1 MGRRN
6 NTKTVTGSSRRSLLA
21 RRFLGLEHWRKG
33 PLGQLTVWQVA
44 AGLILSVVVAGIVA
58 GYQFQSI
65 PDYNEGDIADRTI
78 EAPRDFQVVD
88 LEATDEM
95 KREIMQGVPGVFDLD
110 LSVNHRLESELK
122 SAFAD
127 ARRIISAVRTRYQLG
142 NGQSFPRRLKAEL
155 LSELSHGLPRFAQG
169 KVLEICLAR
178 NFSSELEDQ
187 MLAVLR
193 ESMKSPGVI
202 LNRQVLLHYRDRGII
217 LQNAITGRQEP
228 LDDWIAIRD
237 LGQARDVLRQNEYE
251 LTAVGRVAKKQVISF
266 LDTWVVPNVSFNE
279 RATRDLE
286 DLASEEVDQVLV
298 QVRKGRTLVRSGDE
312 IGAREILL
320 LGGLKSM
327 EQPSRV
333 AGKFFGVLIMAGFF
347 LFALGHYAVTA
358 REAKAETSRYHV
370 LLPLVLLCTLVVCKA
385 FVVFADF
392 VVEGIGFERFQNP
405 VDFYLV
411 VPAATGAIIA
421 VLLTNVPLTVFFAL
435 TFAVFMGLMTGE
447 GLMIVYT
454 LAGSLAAVHAL
465 DQYRERSTVTRAGL
479 IIGLVNVAIA
489 LGYQLTFVDVGFD
502 WLLFLLRSAC
512 GLVSGVIAAMLASL
526 LLPILESL
534 FKITTDVRLLELS
547 NLNNPVLRRLALEAP
562 GTYHHSITVGT
573 LAEAGAEAIGA
584 NNLLVRVGAYYHDI
598 GKLKAPEYYV
608 ENQIYTGNKHDNLT
622 PNMSSLILGSHVKD
636 GLAIADEIKLIPKV
650 RDLIPQHH
658 GTRVMKYFYE
668 KAKEAART
676 KGLEVS
682 ESEFRYPGPKP
693 QTREAAILML
703 ADQVEAASR
712 TLEDP
717 GPGQIRS
724 MIQRLTQST
733 MEDGQFDD
741 CDVTI
746 KDLGRVGSAFERV
759 LRGMYHHRVEYPGF
773 EFNKRIDEGRRP
785 HPSIQ

>member
-1 MGRRN
+1 MEYRN
-6 NTKTVTGSSRRSLLA
+6 SPKKVGGSSRRNLLV
-21 RRFLGLEHWRKG
+21 RRFLGLKHWRQNI
-33 PLGQLTVWQVA
+33 LGQLTIPQLS
-44 AGLILSVVVAGIVA
+44 AGLVLSVVVAGVLA

-65 PDYNEGDIADRTI
+65 PDYEEGDVADRTI
-78 EAPRDFQVVD
+78 EAPRDYQVVD
-88 LEATDEM
+88 LEATDE
-95 KREIMQGVPGVFDLD
+95 KKWEIIQGVPGVFDLD

-142 NGQSFPRRLKAEL
+142 DSQSFPSRAKAEL
-155 LSELSHGLPRFAQG
+155 LSELSHALPRFAQG
-169 KVLEICLAR
+169 KVLEICLAQS
-178 NFSSELEDQ
+178 FSSELENQ

-202 LNRQVLLHYRDRGII
+202 LNRQILLRYRDRGII

-251 LTAVGRVAKKQVISF
+251 LTAVGRVAKKRVISF

-286 DLASEEVDQVLV
+286 ELASEEVDQFLV
-298 QVRKGRTLVRSGDE
+298 QVRKGRILVRRGDE

-320 LGGLKSM
+320 LNGLKSIR
-327 EQPSRV
+327 QPRRL
-333 AGKFFGVLIMAGFF
+333 AGKFFGVLIMVGFF
-347 LFALGHYAVTA
+347 LFALGHYAVVA
-358 REAKAETSRYHV
+358 REGKAEAPRYHV
-370 LLPLVLLCTLVVCKA
+370 LLSLVLLSTLVVCKV
-385 FVVFADF
+385 FVVVADF

-411 VPAATGAIIA
+411 VPTAAGAIIA
-421 VLLTNVPLTVFFAL
+421 VLLTNVPLAVFYAL
-435 TFAVFMGLMTGE
+435 TFAVFVGLMTGE
-447 GLMIVYT
+447 GLMVIYT
-454 LAGSLAAVHAL
+454 LAGSLAAIYAL
-465 DQYRERSTVTRAGL
+465 DQYRERSVVIRAGL
-479 IIGLVNVAIA
+479 IIGLVNVATA
-489 LGYQLTFVDVGFD
+489 LGYQLFSMEAGFD
-502 WLLFLLRSAC
+502 WLLFALRSAS
-512 GLVSGVIAAMLASL
+512 GLVSGVLAAMLASL
-526 LLPILESL
+526 LLPILES
-534 FKITTDVRLLELS
+534 FFRITTDVRLLELS

-584 NNLLVRVGAYYHDI
+584 SNLLVRVGAYYHDI

-622 PNMSSLILGSHVKD
+622 PSMSSLILGSHVKD
-636 GLAIADEIKLIPKV
+636 GLAIADEIKLLPKV

-658 GTRVMKYFYE
+658 GTRIMKYFYE
-668 KAKEAART
+668 KAKEDARG
-676 KGLEVS
+676 KGMEVS

-693 QTREAAILML
+693 QSREAAILML

-724 MIQRLTQST
+724 MIHRLIQATV
-733 MEDGQFDD
+733 EDGQFND

-746 KDLGRVGSAFERV
+746 KELGRIGSAFERV

-773 EFNKRIDEGRRP
+773 GFNKRIEEEQLP
-785 HPSIQ
+785 HPRIQ

>member
-1 MGRRN
+1 MEYRKGA
-6 NTKTVTGSSRRSLLA
+6 KAVGGSSRRSLLM
-21 RRFLGLEHWRKG
+21 RRFLGLKHWRQSIF
-33 PLGQLTVWQVA
+33 GQLTILQLS
-44 AGLILSVVVAGIVA
+44 AGLILSVVVAGVLA

-78 EAPRDFQVVD
+78 EAPRDFQVID
-88 LEATDEM
+88 QEATDEK
-95 KREIMQGVPGVFDLD
+95 KREIIQGVPGVFDLD
-110 LSVNHRLESELK
+110 LSVNQRLESELK

-127 ARRIISAVRTRYQLG
+127 ARRIISAVRTRYRLG
-142 NGQSFPRRLKAEL
+142 DRRSFPKRAKAEA
-155 LSELSHGLPRFAQG
+155 LSELSHALPRFAQG
-169 KVLEICLAR
+169 KVLEICLAQG
-178 NFSSELEDQ
+178 FSSELEDQ

-202 LNRQVLLHYRDRGII
+202 LNRQILLLYRDRGII

-251 LTAVGRVAKKQVISF
+251 LTAVGRVAKKRVISF

-312 IGAREILL
+312 VGAREILL
-320 LGGLKSM
+320 LNGLTSM
-327 EQPSRV
+327 KQPRRV
-333 AGKFFGVLIMAGFF
+333 AGKFFGVLIMVGFF
-347 LFALGHYAVTA
+347 LFALGHYAVVA
-358 REAKAETSRYHV
+358 RGGKAEAPRYHV
-370 LLPLVLLCTLVVCKA
+370 LLSLVLLSTLVVCKV

-392 VVEGIGFERFQNP
+392 VVEGIGVERFQNS

-411 VPAATGAIIA
+411 VPTATGAIIA
-421 VLLTNVPLTVFFAL
+421 VLLTNVPLTVFYAL
-435 TFAVFMGLMTGE
+435 TFAVFVGLMTGE
-447 GLMIVYT
+447 GFMVIYT
-454 LAGSLAAVHAL
+454 LAGSLAAVYAL
-465 DQYRERSTVTRAGL
+465 DQYRERSVVTRAGL

-489 LGYQLTFVDVGFD
+489 LGYQLYSMEAGFD
-502 WLLFLLRSAC
+502 WLLFALRSAS
-512 GLVSGVIAAMLASL
+512 GLVSGVLAAMLASL
-526 LLPILESL
+526 LLPILES
-534 FKITTDVRLLELS
+534 FFRITTDVRLLELS

-584 NNLLVRVGAYYHDI
+584 SNLLVRVGAYYHDI

-622 PNMSSLILGSHVKD
+622 PSMSSLILGSHVKD
-636 GLAIADEIKLIPKV
+636 GLAIADEIKLLPKV

-658 GTRVMKYFYE
+658 GTRMMKYFYE
-668 KAKEAART
+668 KAKEAARA
-676 KGLEVS
+676 KGMDIS

-693 QTREAAILML
+693 QSREAAILML

-724 MIQRLTQST
+724 MIHRLTQST
-733 MEDGQFDD
+733 IEDGQFDE

-746 KDLGRVGSAFERV
+746 KELGRIGSAFERV

-773 EFNKRIDEGRRP
+773 EFNKRIEEEQLP
-785 HPSIQ
+785 HPRIQ

>member
-1 MGRRN
+1 M
-6 NTKTVTGSSRRSLLA
+6 
-21 RRFLGLEHWRKG
+21 RRFLGLKHWRQSI
-33 PLGQLTVWQVA
+33 LGQLTILQLSV
-44 AGLILSVVVAGIVA
+44 GLILSVVVAAVLV

-65 PDYNEGDIADRTI
+65 PDYKAGEIADRTI
-78 EAPRDFQVVD
+78 EAPRDFRVVD
-88 LEATDEM
+88 LEATDEK
-95 KREIMQGVPGVFDLD
+95 KREIIQGVPGVFDLD

-142 NGQSFPRRLKAEL
+142 DRRSFPKRAKAEL
-155 LSELSHGLPRFAQG
+155 LSELSRALPRFAQG

-178 NFSSELEDQ
+178 GFSSELESQ

-202 LNRQVLLHYRDRGII
+202 LNRQILLLYRDRGII

-251 LTAVGRVAKKQVISF
+251 LTAVGRVSKKRVISF

-279 RATRDLE
+279 RATQDLE

-312 IGAREILL
+312 VGAREILL
-320 LGGLKSM
+320 LNGLKSM
-327 EQPSRV
+327 KQPRRV
-333 AGKFFGVLIMAGFF
+333 AGKFFGILIMVGFF
-347 LFALGHYAVTA
+347 LFALGHYAVVA
-358 REAKAETSRYHV
+358 REGKAEAPRYHV
-370 LLPLVLLCTLVVCKA
+370 LLSLVLLSTLVVCKV

-392 VVEGIGFERFQNP
+392 LVEGIGFERFRNP

-411 VPAATGAIIA
+411 VPTATGAIIA
-421 VLLTNVPLTVFFAL
+421 VLLTNVPLTVFYAL
-435 TFAVFMGLMTGE
+435 TFAVFAGLMTGE
-447 GLMIVYT
+447 GLIVIYT
-454 LAGSLAAVHAL
+454 LAGSLAAIYAL
-465 DQYRERSTVTRAGL
+465 DQYRERSVVTRAGL

-489 LGYQLTFVDVGFD
+489 LGYQLFSMAAGFD
-502 WLLFLLRSAC
+502 WLLFALRSTS
-512 GLVSGVIAAMLASL
+512 GLLSGVLAAMLASL

-534 FKITTDVRLLELS
+534 FRITTDVRLLELS

-608 ENQIYTGNKHDNLT
+608 ENQIYTANKHDNLT
-622 PNMSSLILGSHVKD
+622 PSMSSLILGSHVKD
-636 GLAIADEIKLIPKV
+636 GLAIADEIKLLPKV

-658 GTRVMKYFYE
+658 GTRMMKYFYE
-668 KAKEAART
+668 KAKEAARA
-676 KGLEVS
+676 KGMEVS

-693 QTREAAILML
+693 QSREAAILML

-724 MIQRLTQST
+724 LIQRLTQAT
-733 MEDGQFDD
+733 IEDGQFDE

-746 KDLGRVGSAFERV
+746 KELGRIGSAFERV
-759 LRGMYHHRVEYPGF
+759 LSGMYHHRVEYPGF
-773 EFNKRIDEGRRP
+773 EFNQRIEEQQLP
-785 HPSIQ
+785 HPRIQ